1 MNPSIQIIIRSVLIL
16 LAIVLCYMLYQLY
29 FFAKGVQDDLVQ
41 RDQIAE
47 KFLLAH
53 EMSGVII
60 HQKNANQ
67 NQSSEYTV
75 QLSEHSV
82 QKIPCM
88 NQYIVNCDSLEQVRR
103 ITLAQ
108 KFHSIP
114 QIGQKVCKPK
124 GRVIFEFCS

>member
-1 MNPSIQIIIRSVLIL
+1 MIL
-16 LAIVLCYMLYQLY
+16 LAIALCNIFYQLY

-41 RDQIAE
+41 RNQIAE

-60 HQKNANQ
+60 HQKHTNQ

-88 NQYIVNCDSLEQVRR
+88 NQYIVSCDLPEQVTR

-108 KFHSIP
+108 KFHPIP

-124 GRVIFEFCS
+124 GHIIFKICK